1 MTNQW
6 RRVIVMSWMAGL
18 AGVLAGCDFVAQQE
32 LKVGESSIDD
42 VRKLMG
48 KPDMIW
54 EEKDGSQVLEYPRAP
69 AGTETLHVKI
79 SPEGKYQGMKNILT
93 RDNFAKIQPGM
104 SYDSVRQILG
114 RATEVVEF
122 RMKQEVVWSYRH
134 MADPGRRQLFNVHF
148 DAEGKVK
155 TTSTSE
161 DPPQGQG

>member
-1 MTNQW
+1 MGW
-6 RRVIVMSWMAGL
+6 IAGL
-18 AGVLAGCDFVAQQE
+18 VGVLGGCDFVAQQE
-32 LKVGESSIDD
+32 LKVGESTIDD

-69 AGTETLHVKI
+69 AGTETLQVKI
-79 SPEGKYQGMKNILT
+79 SPEGKYMGMKNILT
-93 RDNFAKIQPGM
+93 RENFAKIQPGM
-104 SYDSVRQILG
+104 TYDGVRQILG

-148 DAEGKVK
+148 DADGKVK